1 MLTVNEYFDG
11 KVKSIGFK
19 TTTLPATVGVIVAGE
34 YEFSTGSKETMVVI
48 SGELAVQY
56 PGENTWQTFTEGQN
70 FEIEGNS
77 SFKVRAQVDT
87 AYLCK
92 FWQS

>member
-1 MLTVNEYFDG
+1 MLKVNEYFDG

-19 TTTLPATVGVIVAGE
+19 STTLPSTVGVMLAGE

-56 PGENTWQTFTEGQN
+56 PSEGTWHNFTDGQTFEV
-70 FEIEGNS
+70 EGNS
-77 SFKVRAQVDT
+77 SFKVRAKVDT

-92 FWQS
+92 FWQN